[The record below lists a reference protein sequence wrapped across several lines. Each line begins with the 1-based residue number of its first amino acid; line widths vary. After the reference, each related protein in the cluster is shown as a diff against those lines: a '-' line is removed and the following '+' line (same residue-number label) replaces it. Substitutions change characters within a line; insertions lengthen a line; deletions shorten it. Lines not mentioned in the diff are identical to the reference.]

1 MAEQFENP
9 GKGSGKRKT
18 PYVDEYGEDLTAEAA
33 KGNLDPII
41 GREKEV
47 YRICQILS
55 RRKKNNPIILGD
67 PGVGK
72 TALVEAIAQRIV
84 DKKVARTLLKKRVIS
99 INISNIVA
107 GTKYRGEFEERMKNI
122 VDELKNN
129 KDIIVFIDELHTIVG
144 AGGVSGSLDAS
155 NILKPALARGQVQCI
170 GATTLDEY
178 RENIEDDGALT
189 RRFQEV
195 FIDPPSEE
203 DTIEILQK
211 IKGNY
216 EEYHAVEY
224 TDDAIEACVT
234 LSTRYIT
241 SRELPDKAIDLLD
254 ESGAKVHLSE
264 IKVPVHIKKAEME
277 VESITLDK
285 LKAVEE
291 QDYEK
296 AAHFRDKEIQSK
308 NRIEGKITAWEK
320 SLRDKKKKVTAE
332 DIAETISQATGIP
345 VTRMTGDESKIIL
358 AMETELKKMI
368 IGQDQAVDAL
378 SKVIKRSRT
387 GVSSAKKPI
396 GSFMFLGPTGVGKTE
411 TVKAITN
418 YYFGSEDHLIRI
430 DMSEYMEKFAVSR
443 LIGSPPGYVGHED
456 GGQLTEQVRRRP
468 YSVVL
473 FDEIEKAHPDV
484 FNTLLQ
490 VLDEGRLTDSLG
502 RTVDFTNTIIIMTSN
517 VGAKKVSEFGTGIGF
532 ETKKSSIAGRKAH
545 TEAIIAKELK
555 NKFAPEFLN
564 RLDDI
569 ILFDGLK
576 EEHVIEI
583 AELEEAIND
592 EEPKPDETTESEPTT
607 EPVKEKEEDPEKE
620 ESEETTEDDTNDESV
635 DDKQVED
642 EPKKEEK
649 PQPVIV
655 EKKEPTETEIQ
666 EKKESRKE
674 KIKQLIADKIA
685 EMTKQVNDADTIEE
699 QMILQAKLV
708 ALIAF
713 VPDFD
718 YGEKDVPDIY
728 FYPPKPTVDH
738 EFARWFVNDPT
749 FGVMED
755 LQYPNLR

>member
-9 GKGSGKRKT
+9 GKGGKRKT

-84 DKKVARTLLKKRVIS
+84 DKKVARTLLKKRIVS

-107 GTKYRGEFEERMKNI
+107 GTKYRGEFEERMKLI
-122 VDELKNN
+122 VEELKNN

-203 DTIEILQK
+203 DTIEILQR

-216 EEYHAVEY
+216 EDYHAVEY
-224 TDDAIEACVT
+224 TDDALEACVS

-241 SRELPDKAIDLLD
+241 SRELPDKAIDLMD

-264 IKVPVHIKKAEME
+264 IKVPVHIKRAETE
-277 VESITLDK
+277 VEALTLDK

-308 NRIEGKITAWEK
+308 NLIEKKISAWEK
-320 SLRDKKKKVTAE
+320 SLRDKKKKVTSE

-418 YYFGSEDHLIRI
+418 YNFGSEDHLIRI

-564 RLDDI
+564 RLDDVV
-569 ILFDGLK
+569 LFDQLK
-576 EEHVIEI
+576 HEDILQIVDIEVRHLVIRMFDQKYNIKVTKQAKEFLAEKGYDPDYGARPLKRAVQTYIEDLLADAIIKGEI
-583 AELEEAIND
+583 IRGDDVYTINH
-592 EEPKPDETTESEPTT
+592 T
-607 EPVKEKEEDPEKE
+607 
-620 ESEETTEDDTNDESV
+620 
-635 DDKQVED
+635 
-642 EPKKEEK
+642 KKEDK
-649 PQPVIV
+649 LSI
-655 EKKEPTETEIQ
+655 KK
-666 EKKESRKE
+666 
-674 KIKQLIADKIA
+674 
-685 EMTKQVNDADTIEE
+685 
-699 QMILQAKLV
+699 
-708 ALIAF
+708 
-713 VPDFD
+713 
-718 YGEKDVPDIY
+718 
-728 FYPPKPTVDH
+728 
-738 EFARWFVNDPT
+738 
-749 FGVMED
+749 
-755 LQYPNLR
+755 

>member
-9 GKGSGKRKT
+9 GKGGKRKT

-84 DKKVARTLLKKRVIS
+84 DKKVARTLLKKRIVS

-107 GTKYRGEFEERMKNI
+107 GTKYRGEFEERMKLI
-122 VDELKNN
+122 VEELKNN

-203 DTIEILQK
+203 DTIEILQR

-216 EEYHAVEY
+216 EDYHAVEY
-224 TDDAIEACVT
+224 TDDALEACVS

-241 SRELPDKAIDLLD
+241 SRELPDKAIDLMD

-264 IKVPVHIKKAEME
+264 IKVPVHIKRAETE
-277 VESITLDK
+277 VEALTLDK

-308 NRIEGKITAWEK
+308 NLIEKKISAWEK

-564 RLDDI
+564 RLDDVV
-569 ILFDGLK
+569 LFDQLK
-576 EEHVIEI
+576 HEDILQIVDIEVRHLVIRMFDQKYNIKVTKQAKEFLAEKVYDPDYGARPLKRAVQTYIEDLLADAIIKGEI
-583 AELEEAIND
+583 VRGDEVYTINH
-592 EEPKPDETTESEPTT
+592 T
-607 EPVKEKEEDPEKE
+607 
-620 ESEETTEDDTNDESV
+620 
-635 DDKQVED
+635 
-642 EPKKEEK
+642 KKEDK
-649 PQPVIV
+649 LSI
-655 EKKEPTETEIQ
+655 KK
-666 EKKESRKE
+666 
-674 KIKQLIADKIA
+674 
-685 EMTKQVNDADTIEE
+685 
-699 QMILQAKLV
+699 
-708 ALIAF
+708 
-713 VPDFD
+713 
-718 YGEKDVPDIY
+718 
-728 FYPPKPTVDH
+728 
-738 EFARWFVNDPT
+738 
-749 FGVMED
+749 
-755 LQYPNLR
+755 